1 MKRRINLLV
10 VIRIIGVVLSVGL
23 SCAAASGQD
32 ASLQGLT
39 GVLIRVELN
48 EPLISD
54 GLSKNQIKS
63 DVDAQL
69 RNAGIQV
76 FTEKQWRSAEGHPQL
91 YVEVNGSKVE
101 DNWKFYT
108 FAVNIH
114 LMQDVYIVRNN
125 QTFLHQAST
134 WFKGATGFGYII
146 DIRSHV
152 KAMVEDFSSVF
163 LSANQK

>member
-1 MKRRINLLV
+1 MKRRINYFL
-10 VIRIIGVVLSVGL
+10 VIRIVGVILLLVLS
-23 SCAAASGQD
+23 CTTASGQD
-32 ASLQGLT
+32 TSLQGLT

-48 EPLISD
+48 ETLISD
-54 GLSKNQIKS
+54 GLSKIQIKS

-69 RNAGIQV
+69 RSAGIQA

-125 QTFLHQAST
+125 QTVLHQAST
-134 WFKGATGFGYII
+134 WFNGTAGHGYFG
-146 DIRSHV
+146 DIRSHI
-152 KAMVEDFSSVF
+152 KAMVEFFSTVF
-163 LSANQK
+163 LSANPG